1 MKAMTTINANGHMIH
16 ILPVIKGLKSEAD
29 KVKDAFEKV
38 QPNKVAISLSKEEIE
53 GLRNL
58 PDDYEPELSRYDEI
72 YVSRLGRYGEV
83 AAPPPCYVAAVELSD
98 HFGIPLVP
106 VDLDEVS
113 YTDLYC
119 AAVTGSA
126 LFRHSTR
133 TWALRHRSF
142 NAETPEEF
150 VVLWDRVI
158 NGMQGFR
165 LIESK
170 RVEAMAKGILDA
182 STSSK
187 DLLVVLELERAQEVS
202 ERIKEAL

>member
-16 ILPVIKGLKSEAD
+16 ILPVIKGLKSETD

-58 PDDYEPELSRYDEI
+58 PDDYEPELSRYEEI

-150 VVLWDRVI
+150 VMLWDRVI

-170 RVEAMAKGILDA
+170 RVEAMANGILDA
-182 STSSK
+182 SKNSK
-187 DLLVVLELERAQEVS
+187 ELLAVLELERAQEVS
-202 ERIKEAL
+202 ELIQEAL